1 MPCHGGPSVGDDYSS
16 KLASAEAE
24 RDLATRL
31 LCQILGTLETTYTR
45 SVPARDI
52 LGLPEVNAWWMD
64 HKRKDIERKNA
75 EKRIYLRSA
84 EAKLD
89 ELKGDMRRI
98 ANLGGVAG
106 PKLIAKI
113 HKAEQEVEDLKKKLG
128 L

>member
-1 MPCHGGPSVGDDYSS
+1 MPCHGGPSYGDDYSS

-31 LCQILGTLETTYTR
+31 LCKVLGTLETTYTR

-64 HKRKDIERKNA
+64 HKRKDIERKRA
-75 EKRIYLRSA
+75 EKRIYVRA
-84 EAKLD
+84 QEEKVE
-89 ELKGDMRRI
+89 ELKRTMRQI
-98 ANLGGVAG
+98 GNLGGVPGA
-106 PKLIAKI
+106 KLIAQI
-113 HKAEQEVEDLKKKLG
+113 HEAEQKLEDMKKELG